1 VSKLSPSGVRIVR
14 DQLYYLSA
22 DYSTCPLERRRGVIT
37 GLVSGLMAGGMS
49 FQQAIEVVAAHMP
62 IDYVRESIPEAW
74 RTDLDAAFSVSFR
87 LLQLGYGDANI
98 VDVFGQYLIE
108 IQQNGFNYHLSERHV
123 NQLLDY
129 PGPHPIQL
137 VDYYGVYYWYK
148 EEEDSE

>member
-1 VSKLSPSGVRIVR
+1 MSKLSPNGVRIVR

-74 RTDLDAAFSVSFR
+74 RDDLDAAIAA
-87 LLQLGYGDANI
+87 L
-98 VDVFGQYLIE
+98 
-108 IQQNGFNYHLSERHV
+108 
-123 NQLLDY
+123 
-129 PGPHPIQL
+129 
-137 VDYYGVYYWYK
+137 
-148 EEEDSE
+148 